1 MLQYFGYSIYCNDYR
16 NMYSMRDIKK
26 EIQDIKNKIQTIEAD
41 PDIWYE
47 YPYIKDNYFKQTC
60 IDKYGKC
67 YFDLIKEEYALY
79 SEL

>member
-1 MLQYFGYSIYCNDYR
+1 
-16 NMYSMRDIKK
+16 MRDIKK

-67 YFDLIKEEYALY
+67 YFNIIKEEHALY
-79 SEL
+79 NKLNKVQHKINKENESKDI